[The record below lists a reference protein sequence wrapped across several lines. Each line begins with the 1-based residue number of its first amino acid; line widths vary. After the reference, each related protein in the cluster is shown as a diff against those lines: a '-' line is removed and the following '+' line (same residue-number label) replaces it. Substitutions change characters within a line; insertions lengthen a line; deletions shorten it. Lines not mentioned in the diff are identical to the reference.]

1 MNGPSAR
8 PPGACFGSGSSTLPP
23 VAPML
28 AMSWLLW
35 VRRIT
40 GIRQLFAP
48 ARDSVYERTSFLP
61 APETG
66 ADRTTLHECTLPPS
80 RAKRNAMAG
89 CAVSDDHPD
98 SKRRLTAILTSLCGA
113 EAPLVTAR
121 LVDHFGS
128 VPAIL
133 RASLPALERVLGNR
147 RDLCRLIR
155 AVGTL
160 IREERRERLCAEPV
174 LPNGEAVLDYLH
186 THMAH
191 EPAEQ
196 VRVLYLDT
204 KNRLLRDDVAAR
216 GTINRADIFPREIVR
231 RALEL
236 GATGLIIAHN
246 HPSGDARPS
255 ASDRAATRA
264 IAEAAQLFDIAVH
277 DHIIV
282 GRNGWCSLRNDGH
295 L

>member
-1 MNGPSAR
+1 VGEWSRSRRQGPPKPPDGPVPPGPPAPPDPPGPPG
-8 PPGACFGSGSSTLPP
+8 PPGAACSPQAS
-23 VAPML
+23 
-28 AMSWLLW
+28 
-35 VRRIT
+35 
-40 GIRQLFAP
+40 
-48 ARDSVYERTSFLP
+48 
-61 APETG
+61 
-66 ADRTTLHECTLPPS
+66 
-80 RAKRNAMAG
+80 
-89 CAVSDDHPD
+89 
-98 SKRRLTAILTSLCGA
+98 
-113 EAPLVTAR
+113 
-121 LVDHFGS
+121 FGS

-133 RASLPALERVLGNR
+133 RASLPALERVLGDR

-160 IREERRERLCAEPV
+160 IRKERRERLCAEPV
-174 LPNGEAVLDYLH
+174 LPNGEVVLDYLH

-196 VRVLYLDT
+196 VRVLYLDA

-255 ASDRAATRA
+255 PSDRSATRA

>member
-1 MNGPSAR
+1 
-8 PPGACFGSGSSTLPP
+8 
-23 VAPML
+23 
-28 AMSWLLW
+28 
-35 VRRIT
+35 
-40 GIRQLFAP
+40 
-48 ARDSVYERTSFLP
+48 
-61 APETG
+61 
-66 ADRTTLHECTLPPS
+66 
-80 RAKRNAMAG
+80 MAG
-89 CAVSDDHPD
+89 SATSDERAD
-98 SKRRLTAILTSLCGA
+98 SKRPLTDILTPLCGA
-113 EAPLVTAR
+113 EAPLVAAR
-121 LVDHFGS
+121 LIDHFGS

-133 RASLPALERVLGNR
+133 RASLPALERVLGDR

-160 IREERRERLCAEPV
+160 IRKERRERLCAEPV
-174 LPNGEAVLDYLH
+174 LPNGEVVLDYLH

-196 VRVLYLDT
+196 VRVLYLDA

-255 ASDRAATRA
+255 PSDRSATRA